1 MNKPN
6 CYSGRK
12 SLIPGISILL
22 MLCFNAFYAEV
33 HAAPPGYFFQNVVRG
48 KITDDKGEPL
58 SGVSVAI
65 QGSNKGVTTNLK
77 GEFSIQASN
86 GQKLSVS
93 YVGYE
98 PQTVTVGDGEIA
110 LALKIQSAS
119 LTDVVVVGYATQKK
133 VTVTGAVTQVKG
145 AELEKSPA
153 VNLSNSLVG
162 RLPGLTA
169 VQSSGE
175 PGYDGSSIRIRGT
188 NTLGNS
194 EALIV
199 IDGIPDRAGG
209 LDRLN
214 PSDIESFSVLKDA
227 SAAIYGARAANGVIL
242 ITTKRGKSGKP
253 SLSYDFN
260 QGWSQ
265 PTYIPKVMDA
275 PEYAIANNELVL
287 FNSVPA
293 NQWSAAWQGFNTA
306 GSYTRTDD
314 NSVVNAAYKPADIQK
329 YRDGSDPWGHPN
341 TDWFGDALRKWA
353 PQQRHNVQVNGGS
366 ENVRYLA
373 SLGYLDQ
380 DGIYK
385 QSATG
390 FKQYDIRL
398 NLDVKVNKY
407 INTSIGVSGREE
419 FRFFPTESA
428 GSIFRMLMRGKPTE
442 PEYWPNGLPGPDIEN
457 GQNPAVIVTNQTG
470 YDRDKRDY
478 VQSNGKI
485 EINIPGVDGL
495 KITGTASLDKFYYNR
510 KVWQTPWYL
519 YFWDKTTFEADGVTP
534 KLTKSV
540 RSTYTDPRLTE
551 ANETRLNVLLGA
563 MLNYDRKFGDHTIN
577 FLAALTKETIK
588 DDNFNAFRRNF
599 ISPSIDQ
606 LFAGGSSAQNVS
618 GGAYERARL
627 SYFGRVGY
635 NFREKYIAEFLWR
648 YDGSYIFPESD
659 RFGFFPGLL
668 VGWNISQENFFR
680 NALPIVNFLK
690 LRASY
695 GQMGNDQVYYNDKL
709 QEYAYLSTYG
719 FSSYI
724 LNDQVQ
730 KSLYESRLANPN
742 FTWEVANNA
751 NVGLEGALLNNKI
764 NFEFEYFYNKRT
776 QILWQRSGSTP
787 GSAGLILPP
796 ENFGKVSNRGWEFKI
811 SHGGTV
817 NRDLRYNVSVNGGY
831 AKNKILYYDEAAGA
845 PDWQKATGKGFGSDG
860 VNYLVYEYDGVFRD
874 QADID
879 KTSLDYSA
887 VTGTLRPGDMK
898 FRDIN
903 GDGKITGDDAT
914 RLEKNRD
921 PKFTGGVNITVNYKN
936 FDLSILFQ
944 GAAGGLLF
952 IGTESGDI
960 GNYLQYSWDHRWSVD
975 NPSSVDPRLANRG
988 DTYYTGGGF
997 GNNTYWLRSSNYLR
1011 LKNVELGYNL
1021 PTAISERVSISKL
1034 RLYVSALNLATWD
1047 KMKIYDPEATQ
1058 GDGKY
1063 YPQSRLINTGIRITF

>member
-1 MNKPN
+1 M
-6 CYSGRK
+6 
-12 SLIPGISILL
+12 
-22 MLCFNAFYAEV
+22 
-33 HAAPPGYFFQNVVRG
+33 
-48 KITDDKGEPL
+48 
-58 SGVSVAI
+58 
-65 QGSNKGVTTNLK
+65 
-77 GEFSIQASN
+77 
-86 GQKLSVS
+86 
-93 YVGYE
+93 
-98 PQTVTVGDGEIA
+98 
-110 LALKIQSAS
+110 
-119 LTDVVVVGYATQKK
+119 
-133 VTVTGAVTQVKG
+133 
-145 AELEKSPA
+145 
-153 VNLSNSLVG
+153 
-162 RLPGLTA
+162 
-169 VQSSGE
+169 
-175 PGYDGSSIRIRGT
+175 
-188 NTLGNS
+188 
-194 EALIV
+194 
-199 IDGIPDRAGG
+199 
-209 LDRLN
+209 
-214 PSDIESFSVLKDA
+214 
-227 SAAIYGARAANGVIL
+227 
-242 ITTKRGKSGKP
+242 
-253 SLSYDFN
+253 
-260 QGWSQ
+260 
-265 PTYIPKVMDA
+265 
-275 PEYAIANNELVL
+275 
-287 FNSVPA
+287 
-293 NQWSAAWQGFNTA
+293 
-306 GSYTRTDD
+306 
-314 NSVVNAAYKPADIQK
+314 
-329 YRDGSDPWGHPN
+329 
-341 TDWFGDALRKWA
+341 
-353 PQQRHNVQVNGGS
+353 
-366 ENVRYLA
+366 
-373 SLGYLDQ
+373 
-380 DGIYK
+380 
-385 QSATG
+385 
-390 FKQYDIRL
+390 
-398 NLDVKVNKY
+398 KVNKY

-485 EINIPGVDGL
+485 EINIPGIEGL
-495 KITGTASLDKFYYNR
+495 KLTGTASLDKFYYNR

-563 MLNYDRKFGDHTIN
+563 MLNYDRKFGDHTVN

-635 NFREKYIAEFLWR
+635 NYREKYIAEFLWR

-680 NALPIVNFLK
+680 NALPIVNYLK

-742 FTWEVANNA
+742 FTWEVANNS

-811 SHGGTV
+811 SHGATV

-831 AKNKILYYDEAAGA
+831 AKNKILFYDEAAGA

-879 KTSLDYSA
+879 KTTLDYSS

-898 FRDIN
+898 FKDIN

-914 RLEKNRD
+914 RLQKNRD

-997 GNNTYWLRSSNYLR
+997 GNNTYWLRSSNYIR

-1021 PTAISERVSISKL
+1021 PAAISQRVSISNL

>member
-1 MNKPN
+1 
-6 CYSGRK
+6 
-12 SLIPGISILL
+12 
-22 MLCFNAFYAEV
+22 
-33 HAAPPGYFFQNVVRG
+33 
-48 KITDDKGEPL
+48 
-58 SGVSVAI
+58 
-65 QGSNKGVTTNLK
+65 
-77 GEFSIQASN
+77 
-86 GQKLSVS
+86 
-93 YVGYE
+93 
-98 PQTVTVGDGEIA
+98 
-110 LALKIQSAS
+110 
-119 LTDVVVVGYATQKK
+119 
-133 VTVTGAVTQVKG
+133 
-145 AELEKSPA
+145 
-153 VNLSNSLVG
+153 
-162 RLPGLTA
+162 
-169 VQSSGE
+169 
-175 PGYDGSSIRIRGT
+175 
-188 NTLGNS
+188 
-194 EALIV
+194 
-199 IDGIPDRAGG
+199 
-209 LDRLN
+209 
-214 PSDIESFSVLKDA
+214 
-227 SAAIYGARAANGVIL
+227 
-242 ITTKRGKSGKP
+242 
-253 SLSYDFN
+253 
-260 QGWSQ
+260 
-265 PTYIPKVMDA
+265 
-275 PEYAIANNELVL
+275 
-287 FNSVPA
+287 
-293 NQWSAAWQGFNTA
+293 
-306 GSYTRTDD
+306 
-314 NSVVNAAYKPADIQK
+314 
-329 YRDGSDPWGHPN
+329 
-341 TDWFGDALRKWA
+341 
-353 PQQRHNVQVNGGS
+353 
-366 ENVRYLA
+366 
-373 SLGYLDQ
+373 
-380 DGIYK
+380 
-385 QSATG
+385 
-390 FKQYDIRL
+390 
-398 NLDVKVNKY
+398 
-407 INTSIGVSGREE
+407 
-419 FRFFPTESA
+419 
-428 GSIFRMLMRGKPTE
+428 MRGKPTE

-485 EINIPGVDGL
+485 EINIPGIEGL
-495 KITGTASLDKFYYNR
+495 KLTGTASLDKFYYNR

-563 MLNYDRKFGDHTIN
+563 MLNYDRKFGDHTVN

-635 NFREKYIAEFLWR
+635 NYREKYIAEFLWR

-680 NALPIVNFLK
+680 NALPIVNYLK

-742 FTWEVANNA
+742 FTWEVANNS

-811 SHGGTV
+811 SHGATV

-831 AKNKILYYDEAAGA
+831 AKNKILFYDEAAGA

-879 KTSLDYSA
+879 KTTLDYSS

-898 FRDIN
+898 FKDIN

-914 RLEKNRD
+914 RLQKNRD

-997 GNNTYWLRSSNYLR
+997 GNNTYWLRSSNYIR

-1021 PTAISERVSISKL
+1021 PAAISQRVSISNL